1 MAWDDGLVGVARL
14 IAATDETPL
23 RVMAGPGTGKTFA
36 MKRRV
41 ARLLEEGADSNRILV
56 VTFTRTAAA
65 DLVRELGAL
74 EVEGC
79 EDIRAG
85 TLHAYCF
92 SLLSRDEVLEHL
104 GRHPRQLSPFPHLTF
119 CSLRQHRC

>member
-41 ARLLEEGADSNRILV
+41 ARLLEDGADSNRILV

-85 TLHAYCF
+85 TLHA
-92 SLLSRDEVLEHL
+92 V
-104 GRHPRQLSPFPHLTF
+104 
-119 CSLRQHRC
+119 